1 VDAGDYSKELKTLGE
16 MLGLAVEC
24 FS

>member
-16 MLGLAVEC
+16 MLGLAVEV
-24 FS
+24 FA